1 MKGLTI
7 LCSHQQE
14 QRLVEGLD
22 VDIFVGQHL
31 RPDDDG
37 AADDRN
43 DGGVGDGEDVPRGEE
58 VLAGAGVRGDSDAG
72 GEDVGGAVVLR
83 EDEHPGVDV
92 NEQGGSVSGAAAAPA
107 APTSELGKNFAPVEG
122 ENLPPPSEQGVTK
135 PKKKRLRERWVFKQ

>member
-14 QRLVEGLD
+14 QRIVEGLD
-22 VDIFVGQHL
+22 VDIFVEQHL
-31 RPDDDG
+31 QPDGDG
-37 AADDRN
+37 AAGDRN

-58 VLAGAGVRGDSDAG
+58 VLTDVIAPPGA
-72 GEDVGGAVVLR
+72 GAVVLR
-83 EDEHPGVDV
+83 DDEHPGVGV

-122 ENLPPPSEQGVTK
+122 ENLPAPSDQGVTK
-135 PKKKRLRERWVFKQ
+135 PGKKRLREQWVFKQ